1 MILEVA
7 GLIMVGLIAGS
18 IAAALGIGGG
28 VIYVPAL
35 VVLFSFDQHIAQGT
49 SLAIILPTAVVA
61 TVAHTRLGNVRWR
74 LAIPIAV
81 AGIAGAVVGAWIALS
96 LDAEV
101 LRRLFGV
108 FLLVVA
114 ARMGWRT
121 YRLSDQSVPEPDPS

>member
-1 MILEVA
+1 
-7 GLIMVGLIAGS
+7 
-18 IAAALGIGGG
+18 IGGG
-28 VIYVPAL
+28 VIYVPVL
-35 VVLFSFDQHIAQGT
+35 VVLFSFDQHMAQGT

-74 LAIPIAV
+74 LAIPVAV
-81 AGIAGAVVGAWIALS
+81 VGIAGAALGAWIALS
-96 LDAEV
+96 LDADL

-108 FLLVVA
+108 FLLLVA

>member
-1 MILEVA
+1 MRKHTPRHGELLLA
-7 GLIMVGLIAGS
+7 VGIAF
-18 IAAALGIGGG
+18 L
-28 VIYVPAL
+28 
-35 VVLFSFDQHIAQGT
+35 
-49 SLAIILPTAVVA
+49 AVVA
-61 TVAHTRLGNVRWR
+61 TAAHTRRGNVRWR

-81 AGIAGAVVGAWIALS
+81 AGIAGAALGAWIALS

-121 YRLSDQSVPEPDPS
+121 YRLSDQSVPEPDPF